1 MDKKALLVGSSF
13 SAAPLFFVLKK
24 RGIHVSVCGNRE
36 SDPCHQYSDNSF
48 FIDYSNRD
56 ELLHLV
62 ETEKFDYI
70 VPSCNDYAYM
80 SCAWVAQR
88 LGFPG
93 FDRYDV
99 ATILHA
105 KNEFRR
111 LTEQYSL
118 PAPRSRR
125 QKAGQAIEIG
135 LLQFPLL
142 VKPIDSFSGRGVTK
156 VSSESD
162 LSSAV
167 EAALQ
172 SSRSNEVVLEEF
184 VEGSLHS
191 HSAFI
196 CKNEVVLD
204 FFVDEYCTVYP
215 YQVNCSNHP
224 SFLPGTTQIA
234 VRESI
239 TRLVRILGMKDGL
252 LHTQFI
258 VNGDKFWIIECMR
271 RCPGD
276 LYSSLVELSTGAG
289 YVDLYVRPF
298 LGEAI
303 PTDIPLGEPRY
314 FGRHT
319 ISTDRSLVSYTFS
332 HNIPA
337 ASVRVVPLKNSGER
351 LDVAPFDKL
360 AILFA
365 EYSNRSTMLEATPQ
379 LADFITIQSQ
389 EEAYLESV
397 PLLQRT

>member
-24 RGIHVSVCGNRE
+24 RGIHVSVCGNQE
-36 SDPCHQYSDNSF
+36 SDPCHQYADASF
-48 FIDYSNRD
+48 YIDYSNRD

-62 ETEKFDYI
+62 ETENFDYI

-93 FDRYDV
+93 YDRYDV
-99 ATILHA
+99 ATILHT
-105 KNEFRR
+105 KNEFRM
-111 LTEQYSL
+111 LTEQHSL
-118 PAPRSRR
+118 PAPKSRR
-125 QKAGQAIEIG
+125 QEAGQAIEAG
-135 LLQFPLL
+135 LLHFPLL
-142 VKPIDSFSGRGVTK
+142 VKPVDSFSGRGVVK
-156 VSSESD
+156 VLSGSD
-162 LSSAV
+162 LTSAV
-167 EAALQ
+167 QAALQ

-224 SFLPGTTQIA
+224 SFLPETTRIN

-239 TRLVRILGMKDGL
+239 TRLVRILGMADGL

-258 VNGDKFWIIECMR
+258 ANGDKFWIIECMR

-276 LYSSLVELSTGAG
+276 LYSSLVELSTGVG

-298 LGEAI
+298 LGETI
-303 PTDIPLGEPRY
+303 PADVQLGESRY

-319 ISTDRSLVSYTFS
+319 ISTSQSLVNYTFS
-332 HNIPA
+332 YNIPD
-337 ASVRVVPLKNSGER
+337 ASVRVVPLKSSGER
-351 LDVAPFDKL
+351 LGIAPFDKL

-365 EYSNRSTMLEATPQ
+365 EYSSRSTMLEATPQ
-379 LADFITIQSQ
+379 LTDFITIRSL
-389 EEAYLESV
+389 EETYLEPV
-397 PLLQRT
+397 PPLST